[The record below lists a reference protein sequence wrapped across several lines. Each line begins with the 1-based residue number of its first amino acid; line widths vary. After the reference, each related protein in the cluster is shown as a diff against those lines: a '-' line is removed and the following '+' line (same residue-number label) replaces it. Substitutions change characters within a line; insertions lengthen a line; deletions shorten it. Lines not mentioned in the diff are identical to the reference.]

1 MLMEQVGLVQSMAHR
16 LTRLAHLYEQGQ
28 ASPWM
33 ARTIDKILAYEAD
46 LVRTQIAQLQTDLDR
61 FEEQYAL
68 PSAEFYQ
75 QYQTGQTDDRMDFVE
90 WASLVQMMQNLHARL
105 TLLTDEDGM

>member
-1 MLMEQVGLVQSMAHR
+1 MVIEQVGLLQSMAHR

-28 ASPWM
+28 ASPLM

-46 LVRTQIAQLQTDLDR
+46 LARTQIAQLQTDLAE
-61 FEEQYAL
+61 FEEQYTL
-68 PSAEFYQ
+68 SSVEFHQ
-75 QYQTGQTDDRMDFVE
+75 QYQAGQTDDRMDFVE

-105 TLLTDEDGM
+105 ALLTDEDEM